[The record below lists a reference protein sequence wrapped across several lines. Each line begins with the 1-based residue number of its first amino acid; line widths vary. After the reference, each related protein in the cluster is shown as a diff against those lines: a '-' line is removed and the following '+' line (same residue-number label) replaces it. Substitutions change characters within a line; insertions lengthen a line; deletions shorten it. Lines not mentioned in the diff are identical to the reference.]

1 MLWWKKTAYT
11 LLRKHFIIFNHKG
24 LFNRDDPSY
33 DHLQNILNVVSY
45 LRNKS
50 KWKVVVASIGND
62 NRWRKSKVEE

>member
-1 MLWWKKTAYT
+1 MCYDEKK
-11 LLRKHFIIFNHKG
+11 LLIFNHKG

-50 KWKVVVASIGND
+50 RWKVVVASIGND
-62 NRWRKSKVEE
+62 NR